1 MGKHRR
7 IVKWSGAALGVAALA
22 LAAAGCSASGP
33 SGGSAALSP
42 RAALGAAPQ
51 TTIAEQPNG
60 SSPTAG
66 QPTAGERTDAVP
78 VPKADIISTGSIGI
92 VVGKGALDHDFS
104 LASQDAIGAGGFV
117 ASSASQMSGSKP
129 YADLV
134 LRVPEPRFV
143 EVASQVAGLGKVQRE
158 ELQGQD
164 VTGQVVD
171 LGARISNLQSE
182 ETALRQ
188 LMGRTGSI
196 PNILAV
202 ENQLFSVQQEI
213 EELTAQRDNL
223 VGQVAYATLTV
234 DLTAT
239 PVPAKVKP
247 KPQPTNAVARGAQL
261 ALHNTAATLH
271 AVALAAGFVF
281 PLLVVG
287 IAALALLE
295 IRRRRRLHPASS

>member
-1 MGKHRR
+1 MKRHGRF
-7 IVKWSGAALGVAALA
+7 VTWAGAALGVAALG
-22 LAAAGCSASGP
+22 LVAGCSAGGSS
-33 SGGSAALSP
+33 SGGAGI
-42 RAALGAAPQ
+42 LGARAPIGGASA
-51 TTIAEQPNG
+51 TTVPQPSNQIA
-60 SSPTAG
+60 PTAG
-66 QPTAGERTDAVP
+66 GQTDSVP
-78 VPKADIISTGSIGI
+78 VPKADIISTGSIGV
-92 VVGKGALDHDFS
+92 VVGKGALDHAFS

-117 ASSASQMSGSKP
+117 ASSDSQTSGTKP

-134 LRVPEPRFV
+134 LRVPEARFV
-143 EVASQVAGLGKVQRE
+143 EVASEVAGLGKVQRE

-171 LGARISNLQSE
+171 LGARIANLRSE

-188 LMGRTGSI
+188 LMARTGSI

-202 ENQLFSVQQEI
+202 ENQLFSVQQQI
-213 EELTAQRDNL
+213 EELTAQRSNL

-239 PVPAKVKP
+239 PVSAKAKP

-287 IAALALLE
+287 IVALVLFE
-295 IRRRRRLHPASS
+295 VRRRRRLHPASS